1 MEQQIEE
8 KIGRRADEISLAG
21 GTDLT
26 VAVCAWTADTMVVVL
41 EWFDGDEPQRE
52 IIGGIP
58 LVDPPENALRE
69 IRLGSFV
76 AVGVHSL
83 SAAFKAIQQARTCNQ
98 PIWHGTVDGQLVT
111 VRRQLPLDSESQ
123 DSV

>member
-8 KIGRRADEISLAG
+8 KITQRADEITLAG

-41 EWFDGDEPQRE
+41 EWFNGDEPRRE
-52 IIGGIP
+52 IMGSIP
-58 LVDPPENALRE
+58 LVDPPQNAPRE

-76 AVGVHSL
+76 AVGVNSL
-83 SAAFKAIQQARTCNQ
+83 SAAFKAVQQAKICNQ
-98 PIWHGTVDGQLVT
+98 PVWHGTVDGQPVT
-111 VRRQLPLDSESQ
+111 VRQQPL
-123 DSV
+123 